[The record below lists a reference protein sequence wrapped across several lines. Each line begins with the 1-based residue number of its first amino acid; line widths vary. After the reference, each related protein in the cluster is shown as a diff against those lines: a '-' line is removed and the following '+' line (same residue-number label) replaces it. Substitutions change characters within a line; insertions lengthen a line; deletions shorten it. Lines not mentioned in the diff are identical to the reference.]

1 MCLPLPSRIGIA
13 GAARARAAGILYTR
27 NVRGDVGKL
36 EAAFAAQFGFA
47 GAVAAG
53 YGRAALRLAL
63 EAVPVRGRG
72 VLVPAF
78 ICRQVV
84 DAVRAAG
91 GLPQFYVVNRQL
103 EVTLESLA
111 RSATP
116 QSAAAIIPHYWG
128 QAQPH
133 LAGLA
138 DFCAAHG
145 LALIEDAALALGHP
159 QAGRHGAAIFSFT
172 KSDWCHGGG
181 VVASHDPAF
190 LARCR
195 ELQSAL
201 LRVQPWRSRRYGWL
215 SRADFLAN
223 RPTRARL
230 AELAGR
236 TLERLAPL
244 GTANFYDAG
253 RDDAALPAFAARRA
267 LHVLAGLEQAT
278 ARRRAARDLLR
289 ASLASFPHL
298 FFRDDSPQDTAAF
311 LLLRSSAGRASAWAE
326 EASRQGVTL
335 RRCWPAYQPP
345 EPHQAGPELDWFADH
360 LLILDIHP
368 QWSREEVDRISEC
381 LKSFA
386 ARE

>member
-1 MCLPLPSRIGIA
+1 MA
-13 GAARARAAGILYTR
+13 GAGRACAAGILYTR

-53 YGRAALRLAL
+53 YGRAALRLVL
-63 EAVPVRGRG
+63 EAVPVRGRS

-91 GLPQFYVVNRQL
+91 GLPQFYAVNRQL

-111 RSATP
+111 RSATAQP
-116 QSAAAIIPHYWG
+116 AAAIIPHYWG

-133 LAGLA
+133 MAALAG
-138 DFCAAHG
+138 FCAARNI
-145 LALIEDAALALGHP
+145 ALIEDAALALGHP
-159 QAGRHGAAIFSFT
+159 QVGRRGAAIFSFT
-172 KSDWCHGGG
+172 KSEWCHGGG
-181 VVASHDPAF
+181 VVASHDSAF

-215 SRADFLAN
+215 SRADYLAN
-223 RPTRARL
+223 RPARARL

-236 TLERLAPL
+236 TLERIAPL
-244 GTANFYDAG
+244 GTTNFYDAG

-267 LHVLAGLEQAT
+267 LRILADLEQAT
-278 ARRRAARDLLR
+278 ARRRAARGLLR
-289 ASLASFPHL
+289 ARLASFPHL
-298 FFRDDSPQDTAAF
+298 FLRDNSSQDTAAF
-311 LLLRSSAGRASAWAE
+311 LLMRSSAGRALAWTE
-326 EASRQGVTL
+326 EAARRGITL
-335 RRCWPAYQPP
+335 RRCWPAYQQP

-368 QWSREEVDRISEC
+368 QWSREEVDRISES
-381 LKSFA
+381 LKGLA